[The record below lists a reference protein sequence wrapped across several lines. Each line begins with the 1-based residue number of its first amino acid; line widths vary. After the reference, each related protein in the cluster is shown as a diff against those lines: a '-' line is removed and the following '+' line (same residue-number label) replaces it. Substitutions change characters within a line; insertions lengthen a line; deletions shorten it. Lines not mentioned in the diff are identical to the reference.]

1 MKVDFQCGDT
11 ITIPDGCKAIV
22 KDGCVVFEKEE
33 KEEAKTQDFKDGD
46 VLTSLFDNK
55 VVFIFKEDES
65 KQKYNK
71 NDYYVCHIYVSSS
84 VGYTIE
90 VPTKDSLS
98 FCGHK
103 DEVRLATNKEK
114 QFLFDKM
121 KEYGLLWNAGE
132 KRVEKIRWRAEE
144 GNIYYY
150 VNNEMYVSSAR
161 SPKVGE
167 CLYDYE
173 GRSFLSYNY
182 FHSIEQAAEA
192 AKRMKETLKKYHE
205 EIGE

>member
-1 MKVDFQCGDT
+1 MKVELQCGDT

-22 KDGCVVFEKEE
+22 KDGSVVFEKEE
-33 KEEAKTQDFKDGD
+33 KKEEAKTQEFKDGD

-84 VGYTIE
+84 IGYTIE

-114 QFLFDKM
+114 QFLFDEM
-121 KEYGLLWNAGE
+121 KKQGLKWNAEE
-132 KRVEKIRWRAEE
+132 KRVEKIRWRSEKCE
-144 GNIYYY
+144 NYYFLHSDLSISIMGDTY
-150 VNNEMYVSSAR
+150 SSMDDEFW
-161 SPKVGE
+161 GT
-167 CLYDYE
+167 
-173 GRSFLSYNY
+173 FNY
-182 FHSIEQAAEA
+182 FRTEKQAEEA
-192 AKRMKETLKKYHE
+192 AKRVKEALRKYHE